1 MNIKSIQIKNVRG
14 IEDKTILLN
23 MLPNKP
29 SLLIAPNGSGKSSFA
44 FAFQWLNRLRLK
56 LDADNAFNGDVNNKP
71 KLIVETDE
79 LENNIFVADEGHNDV
94 CKRFGVAVINNG
106 LSATTPRVYNGIQT
120 NKARISVPD
129 IVLLDKIPSNIQL
142 VDNFLDIYGFSDF
155 PEGLFP
161 VISTFIESNRFMA
174 LLDYESLEMT
184 KRPMQ
189 YLQKILDRIKAYDG
203 TRKEMQDKI
212 TSEEKENLESFAQI
226 RYAEEAFKKYDSELS
241 EVKLLLYALRLVTLA
256 YRIPDDFKAKIA
268 YSQSWIE
275 EERIKKLFSSL
286 KSTWK
291 DLKPHRIGTQVILKL
306 GDVQR
311 ISNGE
316 RDILNLLGHL
326 VEASRKLNK
335 TDNILI
341 IDEVFDYL
349 DDANLIAAQHYI
361 NLFIRQLK
369 DEGRN
374 IYPIILSHINPSYYR
389 TFAFRSMKV
398 YYLNPLQYPTASDNM
413 LKLVRKRDELDSK
426 NKDDADKISKYMFHY
441 HTDYSEDMTS
451 IIGIND
457 PNWGNIPKFKSYCL
471 KQVQDYISGNRYDAL
486 GVCVA
491 LREMIEKISYDKLGT
506 DIQRQEFLNAKNG
519 TENKIDYVESLGFVL
534 PDTFSILGLIYNDP
548 LHLNNKNNI
557 DLRQTLYSRLENNSV
572 KGMIEEIKKMYDKSK
587 KDFYDEK

>member
-1 MNIKSIQIKNVRG
+1 MNINSIQIKNVRG
-14 IEDKTILLN
+14 IGDKTIQLN

-56 LDADNAFNGDVNNKP
+56 LDPDNAFKGDVNNKP
-71 KLIVETDE
+71 ELIVETDE
-79 LENNIFVADEGHNDV
+79 PENNIYVADESHNDV
-94 CKRFGVAVINNG
+94 SKRFGIAVINNG
-106 LSATTPRVYNGIQT
+106 LSATTPHVYNGIQT
-120 NKARISVPD
+120 DKARISVPD
-129 IVLLDKIPSNIQL
+129 IVLLDKMPSNIQL
-142 VDNFLDIYGFSDF
+142 NDNFLDIYGFSES

-161 VISTFIESNRFMA
+161 VISAFIESNRFMA
-174 LLDYESLEMT
+174 LLDYESLKMT

-189 YLQKILDRIKAYDG
+189 FLQKILDRIKAYDG
-203 TRKEMQDKI
+203 TRNEMQNKI
-212 TSEEKENLESFAQI
+212 MLEEKENLESFMQI
-226 RYAEEAFKKYDSELS
+226 RYAEDAFKKYQSDLS
-241 EVKLLLYALRLVTLA
+241 EVKQLLYALRLVTLA
-256 YRIPDDFKAKIA
+256 YRLSDEFIARIA
-268 YSQSWIE
+268 YSQAWIE
-275 EERIKKLFSSL
+275 EERIKKLFGSL

-291 DLKPHRIGTQVILKL
+291 ELKPHRIGTQVILKL

-316 RDILNLLGHL
+316 RDILILLGHL
-326 VEASRKLNK
+326 FEASRKLNK
-335 TDNILI
+335 VDNILI

-369 DEGRN
+369 DEGKN
-374 IYPIILSHINPSYYR
+374 IYPIILSHINPSYYL

-398 YYLNPLQYPTASDNM
+398 YYQNSLQYPNASDNM
-413 LKLVRKRDELDSK
+413 LKLIRKRVELERM
-426 NKDDADKISKYMFHY
+426 NNDDADKISKYMFHY

-471 KQVQDYISGNRYDAL
+471 NQVEEYISGNRYDAL

-491 LREMIEKISYDKLGT
+491 LREMVEKISYDKLCS
-506 DIQRQEFLNAKNG
+506 DIQKTKFLDDIRG

-534 PDTFSILGLIYNDP
+534 PDTFSILGLIYNDH
-548 LHLNNKNNI
+548 LHLNNRNNI
-557 DLRQTLYSRLENNSV
+557 DLRQTLYSRLENNTV
-572 KGMIEEIKKMYDKSK
+572 KGMIGEIKKMYDKSK
-587 KDFYDEK
+587 

>member
-1 MNIKSIQIKNVRG
+1 MNINSIQIKNVRG
-14 IEDKTILLN
+14 IGDKTIQLN

-56 LDADNAFNGDVNNKP
+56 LDPDNAFKGDVNNKP
-71 KLIVETDE
+71 ELIVETDE
-79 LENNIFVADEGHNDV
+79 PENNIYVADESHNDV
-94 CKRFGVAVINNG
+94 SKRFGIAVINNG
-106 LSATTPRVYNGIQT
+106 LSATIPHVYNGIQT
-120 NKARISVPD
+120 DKARISVPD
-129 IVLLDKIPSNIQL
+129 IVLLDKMPSNIQL
-142 VDNFLDIYGFSDF
+142 NDNFLDIYGFSES

-161 VISTFIESNRFMA
+161 VISAFIESNRFMA
-174 LLDYESLEMT
+174 LLDYESLKMT

-189 YLQKILDRIKAYDG
+189 SLQKILDRIKAYDG
-203 TRKEMQDKI
+203 TRNEMQNKI
-212 TSEEKENLESFAQI
+212 MLEEKENLESFMQI
-226 RYAEEAFKKYDSELS
+226 RYAEDAFKKYQSDLS
-241 EVKLLLYALRLVTLA
+241 EVKQLLYALRLVTLA
-256 YRIPDDFKAKIA
+256 YRLSDEFIARIA
-268 YSQSWIE
+268 YSQAWIE
-275 EERIKKLFSSL
+275 EERIKKLFGSL

-291 DLKPHRIGTQVILKL
+291 ELKPHRIGTQVILKL

-316 RDILNLLGHL
+316 RDILILLGHL
-326 VEASRKLNK
+326 FEASRKLNK
-335 TDNILI
+335 VDNILI

-369 DEGRN
+369 DEGKN
-374 IYPIILSHINPSYYR
+374 IYPIILSHINPSYYL

-398 YYLNPLQYPTASDNM
+398 YYLNSLQYPNASDNM
-413 LKLVRKRDELDSK
+413 LKLIRKRVELERM
-426 NKDDADKISKYMFHY
+426 NNDDADKISKYMFHY

-471 KQVQDYISGNRYDAL
+471 NQVEEYISGNRYDAL

-491 LREMIEKISYDKLGT
+491 LREMVEKISYDKLCS
-506 DIQRQEFLNAKNG
+506 DIQKTKFLDDIRG

-534 PDTFSILGLIYNDP
+534 PDTFSILGLIYNDH
-548 LHLNNKNNI
+548 LHLNNRNNI
-557 DLRQTLYSRLENNSV
+557 DLRQTLYSRLENNTV
-572 KGMIEEIKKMYDKSK
+572 KGMIGEIKKMYDKSK
-587 KDFYDEK
+587 

>member
-1 MNIKSIQIKNVRG
+1 MNINSIQIKNVRG
-14 IEDKTILLN
+14 IGDKTIQLN

-56 LDADNAFNGDVNNKP
+56 LDPDNAFKGDVNNKP
-71 KLIVETDE
+71 ELIVETDE
-79 LENNIFVADEGHNDV
+79 PENNIYVADESHNDV
-94 CKRFGVAVINNG
+94 SKRFGIAVINNG
-106 LSATTPRVYNGIQT
+106 LSATTPHVYNGIQT
-120 NKARISVPD
+120 DKARISVPD
-129 IVLLDKIPSNIQL
+129 IVLLDKMPSNIQL
-142 VDNFLDIYGFSDF
+142 NDNFLDIYGFSES

-161 VISTFIESNRFMA
+161 VISAFIESNRFMA
-174 LLDYESLEMT
+174 LLDYESLKMT

-189 YLQKILDRIKAYDG
+189 SLQKILDRIKAYDG
-203 TRKEMQDKI
+203 TRNEMQNKI
-212 TSEEKENLESFAQI
+212 MLEEKENLESFMQI
-226 RYAEEAFKKYDSELS
+226 RYAEDAFKKYQSDLS
-241 EVKLLLYALRLVTLA
+241 EVKQLLYALRLVTLA
-256 YRIPDDFKAKIA
+256 YRLSDEFIARIA
-268 YSQSWIE
+268 YSQAWIE
-275 EERIKKLFSSL
+275 EERIKKLFGSL

-291 DLKPHRIGTQVILKL
+291 ELKPHRIGTQVILKL

-316 RDILNLLGHL
+316 RDILILLGHL
-326 VEASRKLNK
+326 FEASRKLNK
-335 TDNILI
+335 VDNILI

-369 DEGRN
+369 DESKN
-374 IYPIILSHINPSYYR
+374 IYPIILSHINPSYYL

-398 YYLNPLQYPTASDNM
+398 YYLNSLQYPNASDNM
-413 LKLVRKRDELDSK
+413 LKLIRKRVELERM
-426 NKDDADKISKYMFHY
+426 NNDDADKISKYMFHY

-471 KQVQDYISGNRYDAL
+471 NQVEEYISGNRYDAL

-491 LREMIEKISYDKLGT
+491 LREMVEKISYDKLCS
-506 DIQRQEFLNAKNG
+506 DIQKTEFLDDIRG

-534 PDTFSILGLIYNDP
+534 PDTFSILGLIYNDH
-548 LHLNNKNNI
+548 LHLNNRNNI
-557 DLRQTLYSRLENNSV
+557 DLRQTLYSRLENNTV
-572 KGMIEEIKKMYDKSK
+572 KGMIGEIKKMYDKSK
-587 KDFYDEK
+587 

>member
-1 MNIKSIQIKNVRG
+1 MNINSIQIKNVRG
-14 IEDKTILLN
+14 IGDKTIQLN

-56 LDADNAFNGDVNNKP
+56 LDSDNAFKGDVNNKP
-71 KLIVETDE
+71 ELIVETDE
-79 LENNIFVADEGHNDV
+79 PENNIYVADESHNDV
-94 CKRFGVAVINNG
+94 SKRFGIAVINNG
-106 LSATTPRVYNGIQT
+106 LSATTPHVYNGIQT
-120 NKARISVPD
+120 DKARISVPD
-129 IVLLDKIPSNIQL
+129 IVLLDKMPSNIKL
-142 VDNFLDIYGFSDF
+142 NDNFLDIYGFSES

-161 VISTFIESNRFMA
+161 VISAFIESNRFMA
-174 LLDYESLEMT
+174 LLDYESLKMT

-189 YLQKILDRIKAYDG
+189 SLQKILDRIKAYDG
-203 TRKEMQDKI
+203 TRNEMQNKI
-212 TSEEKENLESFAQI
+212 MLEEKENLESFMQI
-226 RYAEEAFKKYDSELS
+226 RYAEDAFKKYQSDLS
-241 EVKLLLYALRLVTLA
+241 EVKQLLYALRLVTLA
-256 YRIPDDFKAKIA
+256 YRLSDEFIARIA
-268 YSQSWIE
+268 YSQAWIE
-275 EERIKKLFSSL
+275 EERIKKLFGSL

-291 DLKPHRIGTQVILKL
+291 ELKPHRIGTQVILKL

-316 RDILNLLGHL
+316 RDILILLGHL
-326 VEASRKLNK
+326 FEASRKLNK
-335 TDNILI
+335 VDNILI

-369 DEGRN
+369 DEGKN
-374 IYPIILSHINPSYYR
+374 IYPIILSHINPSYYL

-398 YYLNPLQYPTASDNM
+398 YYLNSLQYPNASDNM
-413 LKLVRKRDELDSK
+413 LKLIRKRVELERM
-426 NKDDADKISKYMFHY
+426 NNDDADKISKYMFHY

-471 KQVQDYISGNRYDAL
+471 NQVEEYISGNRYDAL

-491 LREMIEKISYDKLGT
+491 LREMVEKISYDKLCS
-506 DIQRQEFLNAKNG
+506 DIQKTKFLDDIRG

-534 PDTFSILGLIYNDP
+534 PDTFSILGLIYNDH
-548 LHLNNKNNI
+548 LHLNNRNNI
-557 DLRQTLYSRLENNSV
+557 DLRQTLYSRLENNTV
-572 KGMIEEIKKMYDKSK
+572 KGMIGEIKKMYDKSK
-587 KDFYDEK
+587 

>member
-1 MNIKSIQIKNVRG
+1 MNINSIQIKNMRG
-14 IEDKTILLN
+14 IGDKTIQLN

-56 LDADNAFNGDVNNKP
+56 LDPDNAFKGDVNNKP
-71 KLIVETDE
+71 ELIVETDE
-79 LENNIFVADEGHNDV
+79 PENNIYVADESHNDV
-94 CKRFGVAVINNG
+94 SKRFGIAVINNG
-106 LSATTPRVYNGIQT
+106 LSATTPHVYNGIQT
-120 NKARISVPD
+120 DKARISVPD
-129 IVLLDKIPSNIQL
+129 IVLLDKMPSNIQL
-142 VDNFLDIYGFSDF
+142 NDNFLDIYGFSES

-161 VISTFIESNRFMA
+161 VISAFIESNRFMA
-174 LLDYESLEMT
+174 LLDYESLKMT

-189 YLQKILDRIKAYDG
+189 SLQKILNRIKAYDG
-203 TRKEMQDKI
+203 TRNEMQNKI
-212 TSEEKENLESFAQI
+212 MLEEKENLESFMQI
-226 RYAEEAFKKYDSELS
+226 RYAEDAFKKYQSDLS
-241 EVKLLLYALRLVTLA
+241 EVKQLLYALRLVTLA
-256 YRIPDDFKAKIA
+256 YRLSDEFIARIA
-268 YSQSWIE
+268 YSQAWIE
-275 EERIKKLFSSL
+275 EERIKKLFGSL

-291 DLKPHRIGTQVILKL
+291 ELKPHRIGTQVILKL

-316 RDILNLLGHL
+316 RDILILLGHL
-326 VEASRKLNK
+326 FEASRKLNK
-335 TDNILI
+335 VDNILI

-369 DEGRN
+369 DEGKN
-374 IYPIILSHINPSYYR
+374 IYPIILSHINPSYYL

-398 YYLNPLQYPTASDNM
+398 YYLNSLQYPNASDNM
-413 LKLVRKRDELDSK
+413 LKLIRKRVELERM
-426 NKDDADKISKYMFHY
+426 NNDDADKISKYMFHY

-471 KQVQDYISGNRYDAL
+471 NQVEEYISGNRYDAL

-491 LREMIEKISYDKLGT
+491 LREMVEKISYDKLCS
-506 DIQRQEFLNAKNG
+506 DIQKTEFLDDIRG

-534 PDTFSILGLIYNDP
+534 PDTFSILGLIYNDH
-548 LHLNNKNNI
+548 LHLNNRNNI
-557 DLRQTLYSRLENNSV
+557 DLRQTLYSRLENNTV
-572 KGMIEEIKKMYDKSK
+572 KGMIGEIKKMYDKSK
-587 KDFYDEK
+587 

>member
-1 MNIKSIQIKNVRG
+1 MNINSIQIKNVRG
-14 IEDKTILLN
+14 IGDKTIQLN

-56 LDADNAFNGDVNNKP
+56 LDPDNAFKGDVNNKP
-71 KLIVETDE
+71 ELIVETDE
-79 LENNIFVADEGHNDV
+79 PENNIYVADESHNDV
-94 CKRFGVAVINNG
+94 SKRFGIAVINNG
-106 LSATTPRVYNGIQT
+106 LSATTPHVYNGIQT
-120 NKARISVPD
+120 DKARISVPD
-129 IVLLDKIPSNIQL
+129 IVLLDKMPSNIQL
-142 VDNFLDIYGFSDF
+142 NDNFLDIYGFSES

-161 VISTFIESNRFMA
+161 VISAFIESNRFMA
-174 LLDYESLEMT
+174 LLDYESLKMT

-189 YLQKILDRIKAYDG
+189 SLQKILDRIKAYDG
-203 TRKEMQDKI
+203 TRNEMQNKI
-212 TSEEKENLESFAQI
+212 MLEEKENLESFMQI
-226 RYAEEAFKKYDSELS
+226 RYAEDAFKKYQSDLS
-241 EVKLLLYALRLVTLA
+241 EVKQLLYALRLVTLA
-256 YRIPDDFKAKIA
+256 YRLSDEFIARIA
-268 YSQSWIE
+268 YSQAWIE
-275 EERIKKLFSSL
+275 EERIKKLFGSL

-291 DLKPHRIGTQVILKL
+291 ELKPHRIGTQVILKL

-316 RDILNLLGHL
+316 RDILILLGHL
-326 VEASRKLNK
+326 FEASRKLNK
-335 TDNILI
+335 VDNILI

-369 DEGRN
+369 DEGKN
-374 IYPIILSHINPSYYR
+374 IYPIILSHINPSYYL

-398 YYLNPLQYPTASDNM
+398 YYLNSLQYPNASDNM
-413 LKLVRKRDELDSK
+413 LKLIRKRVELERM
-426 NKDDADKISKYMFHY
+426 NNDDADKISKYMFHY

-471 KQVQDYISGNRYDAL
+471 NQVEEYISGNRYDAL

-491 LREMIEKISYDKLGT
+491 LREMVEKISYDKLCS
-506 DIQRQEFLNAKNG
+506 DIQKTKFLDDIRG

-534 PDTFSILGLIYNDP
+534 PDTFSILGLIYNDH
-548 LHLNNKNNI
+548 LHLNNRNNI
-557 DLRQTLYSRLENNSV
+557 DLRQTLYSRLENNTV
-572 KGMIEEIKKMYDKSK
+572 KGMIGEIKKMYDKSK
-587 KDFYDEK
+587 

>member
-14 IEDKTILLN
+14 IGDKTIQLN

-56 LDADNAFNGDVNNKP
+56 LDPDNAFKGDVNNKP
-71 KLIVETDE
+71 ELIVETDE
-79 LENNIFVADEGHNDV
+79 PENNIYVADERHNDV
-94 CKRFGVAVINNG
+94 SKRFGIAVINNG
-106 LSATTPRVYNGIQT
+106 LSATTPHVYKGIQT
-120 NKARISVPD
+120 DKARISVPD
-129 IVLLDKIPSNIQL
+129 IVLLDKMPSNIQL
-142 VDNFLDIYGFSDF
+142 DDNFLDIYGFSDS

-161 VISTFIESNRFMA
+161 VISAFIESNRFMA
-174 LLDYESLEMT
+174 LLDYESLKMT

-189 YLQKILDRIKAYDG
+189 SLQKILDRIKAYDG
-203 TRKEMQDKI
+203 TRNAMQNKI
-212 TSEEKENLESFAQI
+212 MLEEKENLESFMQI
-226 RYAEEAFKKYDSELS
+226 RYAEDAFKKYQSDLS
-241 EVKLLLYALRLVTLA
+241 EVKQLLYALRLVTLA
-256 YRIPDDFKAKIA
+256 YRLPDEFIA
-268 YSQSWIE
+268 RISYSQAWIE
-275 EERIKKLFSSL
+275 EERIKKLFGSL

-291 DLKPHRIGTQVILKL
+291 ELKPHRIGTQVILKM

-316 RDILNLLGHL
+316 RDILILLGHL
-326 VEASRKLNK
+326 FEASRKLNK
-335 TDNILI
+335 VDNILI

-369 DEGRN
+369 DEGKN

-398 YYLNPLQYPTASDNM
+398 YYLNSLQYPNASDNM
-413 LKLVRKRDELDSK
+413 LKLIRKRVELERI
-426 NKDDADKISKYMFHY
+426 NNDDADKISKYMFHY
-441 HTDYSEDMTS
+441 HTDYSEDMTL

-471 KQVQDYISGNRYDAL
+471 NQVEEYVSGNRYDAL

-491 LREMIEKISYDKLGT
+491 LREMVEKISYDKLCS
-506 DIQRQEFLNAKNG
+506 DIQKTEFLDDIRG

-534 PDTFSILGLIYNDP
+534 PDTFSILGLIYNDH
-548 LHLNNKNNI
+548 LHLNNRNNI
-557 DLRQTLYSRLENNSV
+557 DLRQTLYSRLENNTV
-572 KGMIEEIKKMYDKSK
+572 KGMIGEIKKMYDKSK
-587 KDFYDEK
+587 

>member
-1 MNIKSIQIKNVRG
+1 MNINSIQIKNVRG
-14 IEDKTILLN
+14 IGDKTIQLN

-56 LDADNAFNGDVNNKP
+56 LDPDNAFKGDVNNKP
-71 KLIVETDE
+71 ELIVETDE
-79 LENNIFVADEGHNDV
+79 PENNIYVADESHNDV
-94 CKRFGVAVINNG
+94 SKRFGIAVINNG
-106 LSATTPRVYNGIQT
+106 LSATTPHVYNGIQT
-120 NKARISVPD
+120 DKARISVPD
-129 IVLLDKIPSNIQL
+129 IVLLDKMPSNIQL
-142 VDNFLDIYGFSDF
+142 NDNFLDIYGFSES

-161 VISTFIESNRFMA
+161 VISAFIESNRFMA
-174 LLDYESLEMT
+174 LLDYESLKMT

-189 YLQKILDRIKAYDG
+189 SLQKILNRIKAYDG
-203 TRKEMQDKI
+203 TRNEMQNKI
-212 TSEEKENLESFAQI
+212 MLEEKENLESFMQI
-226 RYAEEAFKKYDSELS
+226 RYAEDAFKKYQSDLS
-241 EVKLLLYALRLVTLA
+241 EVKQLLYALRLVTLA
-256 YRIPDDFKAKIA
+256 YRLSDEFIARIA
-268 YSQSWIE
+268 YSQAWIE
-275 EERIKKLFSSL
+275 EERIKKLFGSL

-291 DLKPHRIGTQVILKL
+291 ELKPHRIGTQVILKL

-316 RDILNLLGHL
+316 RDILILLGHL
-326 VEASRKLNK
+326 FEASRKLNK
-335 TDNILI
+335 VDNILI

-369 DEGRN
+369 DEGKN
-374 IYPIILSHINPSYYR
+374 IYPIILSHINPSYYL

-398 YYLNPLQYPTASDNM
+398 YYLNSLQYPNASDNM
-413 LKLVRKRDELDSK
+413 LKLIRKRVELERM
-426 NKDDADKISKYMFHY
+426 NNDDADKISKYMFHY

-471 KQVQDYISGNRYDAL
+471 NQVEEYISGNRYDAL

-491 LREMIEKISYDKLGT
+491 LREMVEKISYDKLCS
-506 DIQRQEFLNAKNG
+506 DIQKTEFLDDIRG

-534 PDTFSILGLIYNDP
+534 PDTFSILGLIYNDH
-548 LHLNNKNNI
+548 LHLNNRNNI
-557 DLRQTLYSRLENNSV
+557 DLRQTLYSRLENNTV
-572 KGMIEEIKKMYDKSK
+572 KGMIGEIKKMYDKSK
-587 KDFYDEK
+587 

>member
-1 MNIKSIQIKNVRG
+1 MNINSIQIKNVRG
-14 IEDKTILLN
+14 IGDKTIQLN

-56 LDADNAFNGDVNNKP
+56 LDPDNAFKGDVNNKP
-71 KLIVETDE
+71 ELIVETDE
-79 LENNIFVADEGHNDV
+79 PENNIYVADESHNDV
-94 CKRFGVAVINNG
+94 SKRFGIAVINNG
-106 LSATTPRVYNGIQT
+106 LSATTPHVYNGIQT
-120 NKARISVPD
+120 DKARISVPD
-129 IVLLDKIPSNIQL
+129 IVLLDKMPSNIQL
-142 VDNFLDIYGFSDF
+142 NDNFLDIYGFSES

-161 VISTFIESNRFMA
+161 VISAFIESNRFMA
-174 LLDYESLEMT
+174 LLDYESLKMT

-189 YLQKILDRIKAYDG
+189 SLQKILDRIKAYDG
-203 TRKEMQDKI
+203 TRNEMQNKI
-212 TSEEKENLESFAQI
+212 MLEEKENLESFMQI
-226 RYAEEAFKKYDSELS
+226 RYAEDAFKKYQSDLS
-241 EVKLLLYALRLVTLA
+241 EVKQLLYALRLVTLA
-256 YRIPDDFKAKIA
+256 YRLSDEFIARIA
-268 YSQSWIE
+268 YSQAWIE
-275 EERIKKLFSSL
+275 EERIKKLFGSL

-291 DLKPHRIGTQVILKL
+291 ELKPHRIGTQVILKL

-316 RDILNLLGHL
+316 RDILILLGHL
-326 VEASRKLNK
+326 FEASRKLNK
-335 TDNILI
+335 VDNILI

-369 DEGRN
+369 DEGKN
-374 IYPIILSHINPSYYR
+374 IYPIILSHINPSYYL

-398 YYLNPLQYPTASDNM
+398 YYLNSLQYPNASDNM
-413 LKLVRKRDELDSK
+413 LKLIRKRVELERM
-426 NKDDADKISKYMFHY
+426 NNDDADKISKYMFHY

-471 KQVQDYISGNRYDAL
+471 NQVEEYISGNRYDAL

-491 LREMIEKISYDKLGT
+491 LREMVEKISYDKLCS
-506 DIQRQEFLNAKNG
+506 DIQKTKFLDDIRG

-534 PDTFSILGLIYNDP
+534 PDTFSILGLIYNDH
-548 LHLNNKNNI
+548 LHLNNRNNI
-557 DLRQTLYSRLENNSV
+557 DLRQTLYSRIENNTV
-572 KGMIEEIKKMYDKSK
+572 KGMIGEIKKMYDKSK
-587 KDFYDEK
+587 

>member
-1 MNIKSIQIKNVRG
+1 MNINSIQIKNVRG
-14 IEDKTILLN
+14 IGDKTIQLN

-56 LDADNAFNGDVNNKP
+56 LDPDNAFKGDVNNKP
-71 KLIVETDE
+71 ELIVETDE
-79 LENNIFVADEGHNDV
+79 PENNIYVADESHNDV
-94 CKRFGVAVINNG
+94 SKRFGIAVINNG
-106 LSATTPRVYNGIQT
+106 LSATTPHVYNGIQT
-120 NKARISVPD
+120 DKARISVPD
-129 IVLLDKIPSNIQL
+129 IVLLDKMPSNIQL
-142 VDNFLDIYGFSDF
+142 NDNFLDIYGFSES

-161 VISTFIESNRFMA
+161 VISAFIESNRFMA
-174 LLDYESLEMT
+174 LLDYESLKMT

-189 YLQKILDRIKAYDG
+189 SLQKILDRIKAYDG
-203 TRKEMQDKI
+203 TRNEMQNKI
-212 TSEEKENLESFAQI
+212 MLEEKENLESFMQI
-226 RYAEEAFKKYDSELS
+226 RYAEDAFKKYQSDLS
-241 EVKLLLYALRLVTLA
+241 EVKQLLYALRLVTLA
-256 YRIPDDFKAKIA
+256 YRLSDEFIARIA
-268 YSQSWIE
+268 YSQAWIE
-275 EERIKKLFSSL
+275 EERIKKLFGSL

-291 DLKPHRIGTQVILKL
+291 ELKPHRIGTQVILKL

-316 RDILNLLGHL
+316 RDILILLGHL
-326 VEASRKLNK
+326 FEASRKLNK
-335 TDNILI
+335 VDNILI

-369 DEGRN
+369 DEGKN
-374 IYPIILSHINPSYYR
+374 IYPIILSHINPSYYL

-398 YYLNPLQYPTASDNM
+398 YYLNSLQYPNASDNM
-413 LKLVRKRDELDSK
+413 LKLIRKRVELERM
-426 NKDDADKISKYMFHY
+426 NNDDADKISKYMFHY

-471 KQVQDYISGNRYDAL
+471 NQVEEYISGNRYDAL

-491 LREMIEKISYDKLGT
+491 LREMVEKISYDKLCS
-506 DIQRQEFLNAKNG
+506 DIQKTKFLDDIRG

-534 PDTFSILGLIYNDP
+534 PDTFSILGLIYNDH
-548 LHLNNKNNI
+548 LHLNNRNNI
-557 DLRQTLYSRLENNSV
+557 DLRQTLYSRLENNTV
-572 KGMIEEIKKMYDKSK
+572 KGMIGEIKKMYP
-587 KDFYDEK
+587 